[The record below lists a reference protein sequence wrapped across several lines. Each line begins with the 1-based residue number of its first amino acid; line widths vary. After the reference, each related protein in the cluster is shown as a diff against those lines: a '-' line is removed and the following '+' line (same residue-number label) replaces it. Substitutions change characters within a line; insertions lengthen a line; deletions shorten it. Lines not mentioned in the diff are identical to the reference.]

1 MCCVCRERFQKH
13 ELIRIARTETGAKPD
28 LEYKLEGRGVY
39 ICKNAECIKGAQKRK
54 SLQRGLKSE
63 VGEGLYS
70 QLTAFINS
78 GE

>member
-1 MCCVCRERFQKH
+1 MCCVCRDRFQKS
-13 ELIRIARTETGAKPD
+13 ELIRIARTENGAKPD
-28 LEYKLEGRGVY
+28 LEYKFGGRGVY
-39 ICKNAECIKGAQKRK
+39 ICKKDECINGAQKRK

-63 VGEGLYS
+63 VGEVIYS